1 MSLFN
6 ELKRRNVI
14 RVAVAYLAVAW
25 LLTEVAST
33 LFPIFGI
40 PEWGVRFIVL
50 LFILGFLPTLIFS
63 WAYELTPEGL
73 KREKEV
79 VRDESTTHLTARR
92 LDVITI
98 TLIIFS
104 LAFVAFDRIWLDESQ
119 TTRTDIPGIALNGE
133 DEKEWVS
140 ANELNQETRPSIAVL
155 PFVNRSNNPED
166 AYFVDGIHD
175 DLLSHIAKVG
185 GIKTIS
191 RTSVLRYRDT
201 DRSILEIANELGVT
215 TILEGGIQRA
225 GEQVRVNVQL
235 IDAITDDHLWSD
247 SYDRKLSSKNIFSI
261 QTEIAR
267 AVASALKA
275 VLSPS
280 EERSLDLI
288 PTDSLAA
295 YDHYLVGKQL
305 METRRQQDMFEAAE
319 RFNDAIDLDP
329 EFALAWVGLA
339 TTLQLQVANF
349 GLPGAEVFPKAE
361 KALNIALGLNDQ
373 LAEAHAS
380 LGLLGLLKRQPE
392 LAESS
397 LNRAIELNP
406 NYAQAYH
413 WRAGVLGDLGRFAEA
428 RDSYAMAVQLNPMAP
443 LHRNSYARYLRVE
456 GRYEDALMELEKN
469 LEIDPGNAEAEG
481 SIATMQYM
489 VYKRYD
495 EAVRRFSQL
504 LSMHPTLA
512 ANYIETANVYL
523 DLAQFE
529 RAEQLVQRAAE
540 LEPKSW
546 KISFGQ
552 SLLSAYSGELDA
564 AAGLAKSANGGL
576 GLTKWGWIR
585 QFVIALLRNQAL
597 AAGDLSG
604 ALELYSSEY
613 MEQLTGPDPKI
624 DMGNYRAAI
633 DLALVLQKLGRKD
646 EADLLLDRA
655 MEVINSLHRLSWWG
669 GYWVSDVQILALQ
682 GKRNEAITALQAAVD
697 EGWRTLWWYYLVYD
711 PNLDSIRGD
720 PRFQTIVAEVKAD
733 MAEQIQQVIA
743 LERAGEITPFSD
755 LITLSEQ

>member
-40 PEWGVRFIVL
+40 PEWSVRFIVL
-50 LFILGFLPTLIFS
+50 IFILGFLPTLIFS
-63 WAYELTPEGL
+63 WVYELTPEGL

-98 TLIIFS
+98 ALIVFA
-104 LAFVAFDRIWLDESQ
+104 LTFVSFDRIWLDQSH
-119 TTRTDIPGIALNGE
+119 TTKTDKPEVAPNGE
-133 DEKEWVS
+133 DKKEVLS
-140 ANELNQETRPSIAVL
+140 ANELHQETRPSIAVL

-191 RTSVLRYRDT
+191 RTSVLLYLDT

-225 GEQVRVNVQL
+225 GDQVRINVQL

-247 SYDRKLSSKNIFSI
+247 SYDRRLSSKNIFAI

-275 VLSPS
+275 TLSPS

-305 METRRQQDMFEAAE
+305 METRRQQDMFEAAD
-319 RFNDAIDLDP
+319 RFNEAIDLDP

-339 TTLQLQVANF
+339 TTLQLQVANY
-349 GLPGAEVFPKAE
+349 GLPGAENLLKAE
-361 KALNIALGLNDQ
+361 NALHTALDLNDQ

-380 LGLLGLLKRQPE
+380 LGLLGLLRSQPE
-392 LAESS
+392 LAESA

-456 GRYEDALMELEKN
+456 GRYEEAVMELEKN
-469 LEIDPGNAEAEG
+469 LKIDPENNDAYGA
-481 SIATMQYM
+481 IATMQYM

-512 ANYIETANVYL
+512 GNYIDTAIVYL
-523 DLAQFE
+523 DLAQLE
-529 RAEQLVQRAAE
+529 RAQQLVQRATKLA
-540 LEPKSW
+540 PTSW
-546 KISFGQ
+546 RISFGQ
-552 SLLSAYSGELDA
+552 SLLSVYSSDLDA
-564 AAGLAKSANGGL
+564 AAEQAKSANGGL
-576 GLTKWGWIR
+576 GLTKWGWER
-585 QFVIALLRNQAL
+585 QFVIVLLRNQAL

-646 EADLLLDRA
+646 EADLLLDRS

-682 GKRNEAITALQAAVD
+682 GKRGEAIATLRAAVG
-697 EGWRTLWWYYLVYD
+697 EGWRTLWWYYLVCD
-711 PNLDSIRGD
+711 PNLDSIRSD
-720 PRFQTIVAEVKAD
+720 PRFQTIVTEVKAD
-733 MAEQIQQVIA
+733 MAEQMQQVIA
-743 LERAGEITPFSD
+743 LERTREIASFSD
-755 LITLSEQ
+755 LVTLSEH